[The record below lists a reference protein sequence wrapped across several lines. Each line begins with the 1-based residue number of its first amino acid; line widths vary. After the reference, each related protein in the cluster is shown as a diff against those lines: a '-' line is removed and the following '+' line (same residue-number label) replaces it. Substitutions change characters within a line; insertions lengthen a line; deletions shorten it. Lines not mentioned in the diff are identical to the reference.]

1 MQPFPIP
8 YEPTN
13 LVSCFTLRNRREDH
27 PIETTNARLIEHW
40 QTDAPDMA
48 GRDVSK
54 AANDTNPIASRLYRE
69 NMQRS
74 QPYVVDASVKSQY
87 TGQITK
93 VLQDIQ
99 QIETDISTT
108 QSPDIVWSMRVK
120 LEQKKD
126 LYRSLLEA
134 QRVERIDSTSQNPY
148 FDKYDVAGD
157 SRNMIRELRGAVSE
171 DIQDHGVSE
180 SKKLLERGFQNR
192 WLPEEYATSRGIN
205 SLEAYDLM
213 RPKFTDMSK
222 RYN

>member
-13 LVSCFTLRNRREDH
+13 LISCFTLRNRREDH
-27 PIETTNARLIEHW
+27 PIETTNARYAEHW

-69 NMQRS
+69 DMNRA
-74 QPYVVDASVKSQY
+74 QPYVVQANLTSKY

-99 QIETDISTT
+99 QIETDITIT
-108 QSPDIVWSMRVK
+108 QSPDILWSMRVK

-134 QRVERIDSTSQNPY
+134 QRVERIDQTSQNPY

-157 SRNMIRELRGAVSE
+157 SRNMIRELRGAVTE
-171 DIQDHGVSE
+171 DIQDYGVAE

-192 WLPEEYATSRGIN
+192 WLPEDHATSRSLN

-213 RPKFTDMSK
+213 RPKFTDMTK

>member
-1 MQPFPIP
+1 
-8 YEPTN
+8 
-13 LVSCFTLRNRREDH
+13 
-27 PIETTNARLIEHW
+27 
-40 QTDAPDMA
+40 
-48 GRDVSK
+48 
-54 AANDTNPIASRLYRE
+54 
-69 NMQRS
+69 
-74 QPYVVDASVKSQY
+74 
-87 TGQITK
+87 
-93 VLQDIQ
+93 
-99 QIETDISTT
+99 
-108 QSPDIVWSMRVK
+108 MRVK

-171 DIQDHGVSE
+171 DIQDHGVAE

-192 WLPEEYATSRGIN
+192 WLPEDHATSRGLN

-213 RPKFTDMSK
+213 RPKFTDMTK

>member
-13 LVSCFTLRNRREDH
+13 LISCFTLRNRREDH
-27 PIETTNARLIEHW
+27 PIETTNARYTEHW
-40 QTDAPDMA
+40 QTDAPSMA

-69 NMQRS
+69 DMQRS
-74 QPYVVDASVKSQY
+74 QPYVVQANLTSKY

-99 QIETDISTT
+99 QIETDITVT
-108 QSPDIVWSMRVK
+108 QSPDILWSMRVK

-134 QRVERIDSTSQNPY
+134 QRVERIDQTSQNPY

-157 SRNMIRELRGAVSE
+157 SRNMIRELRGAVTE
-171 DIQDHGVSE
+171 NIVDHGLSE

-192 WLPEEYATSRGIN
+192 WLPEDHATSRGLT

-213 RPKFTDMSK
+213 RPKFTDMTK

>member
-13 LVSCFTLRNRREDH
+13 LISCFTLRNRREDH
-27 PIETTNARLIEHW
+27 PVESTNARYAEHW
-40 QTDAPDMA
+40 QTDAPSMA
-48 GRDVSK
+48 GRQISK

-69 NMQRS
+69 DMQRS
-74 QPYVVDASVKSQY
+74 QPYVVDTSVKSQY
-87 TGQITK
+87 TGQIRK
-93 VLQDIQ
+93 VLEDIQ

-108 QSPDIVWSMRVK
+108 SSQDILWSMRVK
-120 LEQKKD
+120 LEKKKD

-157 SRNMIRELRGAVSE
+157 SRNMVRELRGAVTE
-171 DIQDHGVSE
+171 DIVDHGIAE

-192 WLPEEYATSRGIN
+192 WLPEDHATSRGLN

-213 RPKFTDMSK
+213 RPKFTDMTK